1 MRGEETAIE
10 IISEFMSPFEDS
22 LTVLMLGDCVDDGTQ
37 EEIIDAFD
45 RMRKSFSTIP
55 SMKTKLEPIKYLALK
70 TPEFFRGAAHD
81 IVEKEPCV
89 VFLDRELSK
98 NTLNILTNHEDDVD
112 ELDCMLINKYLL
124 EMGQEKY
131 VLDLRDCD
139 DDRLNSLLNGMD
151 ARAGE
156 FNYIV
161 VENTLGVWVY
171 NTDEFT
177 SIQID

>member
-1 MRGEETAIE
+1 
-10 IISEFMSPFEDS
+10 
-22 LTVLMLGDCVDDGTQ
+22 
-37 EEIIDAFD
+37 
-45 RMRKSFSTIP
+45 
-55 SMKTKLEPIKYLALK
+55 
-70 TPEFFRGAAHD
+70 
-81 IVEKEPCV
+81 
-89 VFLDRELSK
+89 
-98 NTLNILTNHEDDVD
+98 
-112 ELDCMLINKYLL
+112 MLINKYLL